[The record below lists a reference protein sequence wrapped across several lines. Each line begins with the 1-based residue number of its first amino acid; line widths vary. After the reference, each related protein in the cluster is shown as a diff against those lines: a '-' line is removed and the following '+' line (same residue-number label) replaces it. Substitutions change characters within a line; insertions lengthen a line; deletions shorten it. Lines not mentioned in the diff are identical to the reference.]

1 MSRFGNMVRG
11 KKAPQPAPV
20 PEVVVEELPV
30 VEEVVVE
37 TPEIETTEYEPLSLE
52 EMSKDELE
60 QYGRE
65 IGIEL
70 DKRHS
75 KGRLINE
82 ILEHLD
88 N

>member
-1 MSRFGNMVRG
+1 MSRFGDMVRG
-11 KKAPQPAPV
+11 KKAPEPAPV

-37 TPEIETTEYEPLSLE
+37 TPEVETTLSLE
-52 EMSKDELE
+52 EMTKDELE

-88 N
+88 S

>member
-1 MSRFGNMVRG
+1 
-11 KKAPQPAPV
+11 
-20 PEVVVEELPV
+20 
-30 VEEVVVE
+30 
-37 TPEIETTEYEPLSLE
+37 LE
-52 EMSKDELE
+52 EMTKDELE

-88 N
+88 S